1 MRHRAGEVM
10 QTDYAG
16 LRQRRRSSI
25 PRPAEVRVA
34 QIFVAVLG
42 ASSYTFATASLSQ
55 DRGWQT
61 GSRAIAARSRFLVG
75 VTRSVVCDNLKSA
88 VVKPL
93 WFEPTLN
100 PTFEAFSEHYGAT
113 VLPARVRKPR
123 DKGKVERSVQLVER
137 WILAR
142 LRNRR
147 FFSLSSLNK
156 AIAELLL
163 DLNDRP
169 MRHVGRS
176 RRELLRCGRARGA
189 GAAAGA
195 AL

>member
-1 MRHRAGEVM
+1 M
-10 QTDYAG
+10 
-16 LRQRRRSSI
+16 
-25 PRPAEVRVA
+25 
-34 QIFVAVLG
+34 
-42 ASSYTFATASLSQ
+42 
-55 DRGWQT
+55 
-61 GSRAIAARSRFLVG
+61 
-75 VTRSVVCDNLKSA
+75 CDNLKSA

-100 PTFEAFSEHYGAT
+100 PTFEGFSEHYGAT

-123 DKGKVERSVQLVER
+123 DKGKVERSVHLVER

-156 AIAELLL
+156 PIAELLL

-176 RRELLRCGRARGA
+176 RCELFDAVEQEVLAPLPGRPFEYAEWKRDCQIVCAWADFQTLTKRSPKMMANCVLASVHSCGGRFQAW
-189 GAAAGA
+189 AA
-195 AL
+195 